1 MEVLQ
6 IDVVVPSGRSA
17 LVSIS
22 PDAQVCD
29 LQIAAQ
35 KELKL
40 GPFLT
45 WVSFVVLFSTGELV
59 Q

>member
-29 LQIAAQ
+29 LQTAAQ

-45 WVSFVVLFSTGELV
+45 
-59 Q
+59 